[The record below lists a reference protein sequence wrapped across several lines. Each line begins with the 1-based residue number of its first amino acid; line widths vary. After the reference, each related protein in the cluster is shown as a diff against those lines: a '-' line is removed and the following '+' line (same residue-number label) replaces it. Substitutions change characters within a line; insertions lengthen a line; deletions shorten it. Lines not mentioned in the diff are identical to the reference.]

1 MMPKAIWHTT
11 IQGFVPGDLETG
23 WVRVPT
29 PTGIDLDQLVEQ
41 LRFVRIGFF
50 LEW

>member
-29 PTGIDLDQLVEQ
+29 PTGIE
-41 LRFVRIGFF
+41 RFVRIGFF